1 MRLMRSGKTADV
13 GNAGKKGTSTMD
25 TAIAMQPTRWE
36 ILQLIKHRGRA
47 TVEELAS
54 YLRVTPMAVR
64 LHLVV
69 LERDG
74 LVNRGTLRHGPG
86 RPALVYTLTPRA
98 DDLFPKSYDV
108 LANVL
113 LAGLREKGGQER
125 VLEACRAA
133 AGQLVATY
141 RGRVAGKGFE
151 ERVSEV
157 DTILKEL
164 GCDAVWEK
172 QDGGYLLKEYNCPY
186 QRVAEK
192 HREVCGIDREVLGE
206 LLDADLEFAESLL
219 DRAVHCTYLVR
230 PRDHG
235 R

>member
-1 MRLMRSGKTADV
+1 
-13 GNAGKKGTSTMD
+13 MD

-47 TVEELAS
+47 TVEELARH
-54 YLRVTPMAVR
+54 LQVTPMAVR

-113 LAGLREKGGQER
+113 LAGLREKGGQAG
-125 VLEACRAA
+125 VVEACQAA
-133 AGQLVATY
+133 AEQLIATY
-141 RGRVAGKGFE
+141 RGRVAGKGFD

-157 DTILKEL
+157 GAILKEL
-164 GCDAVWEK
+164 GCDTVWEK
-172 QDGGYLLKEYNCPY
+172 QDVGYLMKEYNCPY
-186 QRVAEK
+186 HRVAEK
-192 HREVCGIDREVLGE
+192 HREICGLDREMLRE
-206 LLDADLEFAESLL
+206 LLDADLEFAGSLL
-219 DRAVHCTYLVR
+219 DHAVHCTYLVR
-230 PRDHG
+230 PRARG
-235 R
+235 S